1 MASNILQGIT
11 SAQQYLMCLE
21 IISLLKSPWPVPTKC
36 TDHKRKLTKPSHY
49 CIATKQKSTAVDLGS
64 IHRNTLL

>member
-1 MASNILQGIT
+1 
-11 SAQQYLMCLE
+11 MCLE

-36 TDHKRKLTKPSHY
+36 ADPKGKLRKVSDY
-49 CIATKQKSTAVDLGS
+49 CIAIKQKSTAVDLGS